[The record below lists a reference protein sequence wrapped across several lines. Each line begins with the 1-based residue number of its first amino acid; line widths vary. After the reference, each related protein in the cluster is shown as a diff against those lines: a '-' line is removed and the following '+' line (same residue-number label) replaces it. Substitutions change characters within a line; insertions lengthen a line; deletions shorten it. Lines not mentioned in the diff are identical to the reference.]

1 MIHYCFA
8 NLMVSHASAFVKH
21 QIFTPQTRA
30 GIIRRISS
38 PSPQVRMNHT
48 RLNSKEDAS
57 RKMGQMKQK
66 LQKSVS
72 REDRISALEIKLK
85 RAESMSDSESVEHMT
100 KAERAELKGL
110 LEKRETFEEQYDPL
124 SFTQEHLEF
133 KAMHNNVF
141 IQLAKYCQEERD
153 KKELKKERINVFFL
167 DGPDGGTASALIDT
181 GEFQASQCYVANRH
195 ESSCESLRNIL
206 PDENVIHAAA
216 SKALNVA
223 APIVLDGVKGTSAGE
238 IDVDVSLSSEKDGA
252 FANIDFAAY
261 YFDGCGG
268 FVPHIIGMISAALVR
283 EDYDS
288 SAPIAI
294 GYSLLGGNKD
304 VVEKELTISQA
315 LSTIASSRNMRLCH
329 CLDDPARFNIPQN
342 VKKIGGGSG
351 SGTFTTW
358 MLIEPCNI

>member
-1 MIHYCFA
+1 
-8 NLMVSHASAFVKH
+8 MVSNASAFVKH

-38 PSPQVRMNHT
+38 PQVRMNHT
-48 RLNSKEDAS
+48 QLNSKEDAS
-57 RKMGQMKQK
+57 RKVGQMKQK

-85 RAESMSDSESVEHMT
+85 RTESMSDSESSVEHESVEHMT

-110 LEKRETFEEQYDPL
+110 LEKREAFEEQYDPL

-133 KAMHNNVF
+133 KAMHNNVL
-141 IQLAKYCQEERD
+141 IQLAKYCQQERD
-153 KKELKKERINVFFL
+153 KRGLKKEKINVFFL
-167 DGPDGGTASALIDT
+167 DGPDGGTASALIET
-181 GEFQASQCYVANRH
+181 GGFQASQCYVANRH
-195 ESSCESLRNIL
+195 ASSCESLRNIL

-216 SKALNVA
+216 SEALNVA
-223 APIVLDGVKGTSAGE
+223 MPIVLDGVKGTSAGE
-238 IDVDVSLSSEKDGA
+238 IDVNVSLASEKDGA

-288 SAPIAI
+288 SMPIAI

-304 VVEKELTISQA
+304 VVEKELAISRA

-329 CLDDPARFNIPQN
+329 CLDDPARFNIPQH

-358 MLIEPCNI
+358 MLMEPCNI

>member
-1 MIHYCFA
+1 
-8 NLMVSHASAFVKH
+8 MVTHASAFVKH
-21 QIFTPQTRA
+21 QVIFKPLT
-30 GIIRRISS
+30 IRRISS
-38 PSPQVRMNHT
+38 QIRMNHNQ
-48 RLNSKEDAS
+48 LNSKENAS

-85 RAESMSDSESVEHMT
+85 RAESMSDSESVEHIMT

-110 LEKRETFEEQYDPL
+110 LEKRQAFEEQYDPL

-133 KAMHNNVF
+133 KAMHNDVF
-141 IQLAKYCQEERD
+141 IQLAKYCQQERD
-153 KKELKKERINVFFL
+153 KRGLKNERINVFFL
-167 DGPDGGTASALIDT
+167 DGPDGGTATALIER
-181 GEFQASQCYVANRH
+181 GGLQASQCYVANRH
-195 ESSCESLRNIL
+195 QSSCESLRKNL

-216 SKALNVA
+216 SEALNVA
-223 APIVLDGVKGTSAGE
+223 VPIVLDGVEGTSAGE
-238 IDVDVSLSSEKDGA
+238 IDIDVSLSSEKDGA

-288 SAPIAI
+288 SMPIAI

-304 VVEKELTISQA
+304 VVEKELAISQA
-315 LSTIASSRNMRLCH
+315 LSTIANSRNMRLCH
-329 CLDDPARFNIPQN
+329 CLDDPVRFNIPQD
-342 VKKIGGGSG
+342 VTKIGGGSG

-358 MLIEPCNI
+358 MLMEPYNIER